1 VTQTGDDRSHAGA
14 DASSASAPIAALAAI
29 GLALAF
35 AYSAIG
41 IRLLQQWRDEET
53 YSHGFIVVPIAIYF
67 AWQRRHAVLSAPRR
81 PTAWGLALVVASL
94 GLLVVGTL
102 GAELFLA
109 RLSFIGVVAGVVLFL
124 FGPACLDALKVPL
137 AFLLLAIP
145 LPTIV
150 FNAVTF
156 PLQLVASRAGEA
168 LIRAAG
174 VPVIREGNVIELA
187 SLRLEVVEACSGI
200 RSMMALLTCACVVVC
215 IRPTRL
221 AVALA
226 VIAATVPVAI
236 ATNALRVAIAGLAA
250 QFAGPWAA
258 EGFLHACSGAVL
270 FLAGLCGLLALE
282 RSVRAL
288 QRPRVAT

>member
-1 VTQTGDDRSHAGA
+1 VIPKVDDPRHVAA
-14 DASSASAPIAALAAI
+14 DAHAVSAHLAALAAI
-29 GLALAF
+29 GAALVF

-41 IRLLQQWRDEET
+41 IRLVQQWRDDEN
-53 YSHGFIVVPIAIYF
+53 YSHGFIVVPIAICF
-67 AWQRRHAVLSAPRR
+67 AWQRRHAALSAPRR
-81 PTAWGLALVVASL
+81 PTAWGLSLVVASL

-109 RLSFIGVVAGVVLFL
+109 RLSLVGVVAGVVLFL
-124 FGPACLDALKVPL
+124 FGPACLGALKVPL
-137 AFLLLAIP
+137 LFLLLAIP

-150 FNAVTF
+150 LNAVTF

-215 IRPTRL
+215 IRPTRAATA
-221 AVALA
+221 AV

-250 QFAGPWAA
+250 QLAGPWAA
-258 EGFLHACSGAVL
+258 EGFLHACSGTVL
-270 FLAGLCGLLALE
+270 FLVGLCGLLALE
-282 RSVRAL
+282 RSVRSL
-288 QRPRVAT
+288 QRSRIAT